1 MRKSSSNK
9 NDRGKNV
16 QIKHSQTYPSHTPEL
31 RMMVFASL
39 FAALTAAGAY
49 IHIPIP
55 FSPVPIT
62 LQVFFVLL
70 AGSMLK
76 SKWGSLSMIVYTLLG
91 IAGLPVFA
99 GGSSGIGVL
108 FGPTGGYIIG
118 FILAAYIIGKLSE
131 KTENSARSR
140 LSIILVNAFNMSA
153 GVLAIYL
160 CGVFQLIMVT
170 KIGLETALFSGFIL
184 FLPGDLIKIAVAA
197 YIVSDYEL

>member
-1 MRKSSSNK
+1 MHIKNNHSYSS
-9 NDRGKNV
+9 R
-16 QIKHSQTYPSHTPEL
+16 TPEL

-39 FAALTAAGAY
+39 FAALTAAGSY
-49 IHIPIP
+49 IQIPMP

-99 GGSSGIGVL
+99 GGSSGMGVL
-108 FGPTGGYIIG
+108 LGPTGGYIVG

-131 KTENSARSR
+131 KAENTTRSK
-140 LSIILVNAFNMSA
+140 LLINALNMSI
-153 GVLAIYL
+153 GVLVLYA
-160 CGVFQLIMVT
+160 CGFFQLMLMAE
-170 KIGLETALFSGFIL
+170 IGPGTALTLGIIPFI
-184 FLPGDLIKIAVAA
+184 PGEIVKTAVAA
-197 YIVSDYEL
+197 YIASTHEL

>member
-1 MRKSSSNK
+1 MRKPSKNK
-9 NDRGKNV
+9 NDRGKSV
-16 QIKHSQTYPSHTPEL
+16 HIKHSQSYSSHAPEL

-70 AGSMLK
+70 AGCILK

-108 FGPTGGYIIG
+108 LGPTGGYIIG

-131 KTENSARSR
+131 KTENSSRSG
-140 LSIILVNAFNMSA
+140 LLVNALNMSA
-153 GVLAIYL
+153 GVLVIYL
-160 CGVFQLIMVT
+160 CGVFQLMMVA
-170 KIGLETALFSGFIL
+170 KIGPAAALTLGVIP
-184 FLPGDLIKIAVAA
+184 FLPGEIVKTAVAA
-197 YIVSDYEL
+197 YIASTYEL

>member
-1 MRKSSSNK
+1 MHIK
-9 NDRGKNV
+9 N
-16 QIKHSQTYPSHTPEL
+16 SYSYSSHTPEL

-49 IHIPIP
+49 IQIPVP
-55 FSPVPIT
+55 FSPVPVT

-108 FGPTGGYIIG
+108 LGPTGGYIIG

-131 KTENSARSR
+131 RTENTTRSK
-140 LSIILVNAFNMSA
+140 LLINTLNMSM
-153 GVLAIYL
+153 GVLVIYV
-160 CGVFQLIMVT
+160 CGVFQLMLVAE
-170 KIGLETALFSGFIL
+170 IGLGTALALGVMP
-184 FLPGDLIKIAVAA
+184 FLPGELVKTAVAA
-197 YIVSDYEL
+197 YISSTHKL